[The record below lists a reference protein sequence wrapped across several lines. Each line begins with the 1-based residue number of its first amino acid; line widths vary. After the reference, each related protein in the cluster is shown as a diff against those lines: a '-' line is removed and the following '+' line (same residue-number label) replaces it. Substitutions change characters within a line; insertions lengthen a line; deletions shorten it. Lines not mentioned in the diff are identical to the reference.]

1 MEGKSQMV
9 HKTYLVRLKESDLS
23 PIVVEAERVEVHGE
37 HLVFLR
43 ASGELSAMFL
53 LEIVKDW
60 SEIDS

>member
-1 MEGKSQMV
+1 MD
-9 HKTYLVRLKESDLS
+9 HKTYLVRFKESDLS
-23 PIVVEAERVEVHGE
+23 PVVVEAERIEVHGE

-60 SEIDS
+60 SEIDP